1 MAYTCIDFTSY
12 CDCECP
18 DAPENTDE
26 SVPLAEIEYD
36 ETDIGSCCGITCS
49 RQCRKGYTIKG
60 QSDILSEL
68 TSEGSVVATT
78 RPRPNV
84 TRPTFRGQSGSASGG
99 KILGM
104 TTQQALV
111 AVGIGVAAF
120 FALKKLKK

>member
-1 MAYTCIDFTSY
+1 MT

-18 DAPENTDE
+18 DAPENTNPNT
-26 SVPLAEIEYD
+26 PLAEIEYD

-49 RQCRKGYTIKG
+49 RQCRKGSIKG
-60 QSDILSEL
+60 ESAILSDL
-68 TSEGSVVATT
+68 TSAGSVVATT